1 MRVREAVLRLRHS
14 LEGEK
19 PVSRKPA
26 LREEQQSF
34 VKARNEGPRKKAWL
48 PPTQSLSKQ
57 IISTGLDADM
67 EAGQQG
73 GI

>member
-34 VKARNEGPRKKAWL
+34 GKARNEGPQKKA
-48 PPTQSLSKQ
+48 
-57 IISTGLDADM
+57 
-67 EAGQQG
+67 
-73 GI
+73 